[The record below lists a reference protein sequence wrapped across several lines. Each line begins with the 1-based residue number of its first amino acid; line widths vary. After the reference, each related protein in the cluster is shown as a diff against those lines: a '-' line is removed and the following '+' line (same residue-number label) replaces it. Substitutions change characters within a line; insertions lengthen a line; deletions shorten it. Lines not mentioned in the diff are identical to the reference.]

1 MDVND
6 FRLSQSPFFFTQPPQ
21 ILIEA
26 KAKSVAVPK
35 KSITPAPDN
44 RFPGWAAPM
53 EDGRLVTDYRTHCA
67 VNIPTGTQ
75 FATRGWMQRN
85 GEELIKKSRA
95 RQAEQAGAG
104 MSYDSSTEMPANA
117 FVKCDPANCGYIP
130 NVEDGVGV
138 ERLGASAAPLFGTFA
153 PSYPSWSKPAAP
165 SLTKVYEGGRNT
177 PRGVF

>member
-1 MDVND
+1 MDIND
-6 FRLSQSPFFFTQPPQ
+6 FRLAQSPFFFSQPPTY
-21 ILIEA
+21 LVES
-26 KAKSVAVPK
+26 KAKSVTVPK
-35 KSITPAPDN
+35 KSMTPAPDN

-75 FATRGWMQRN
+75 FATRKWMQQN
-85 GEELIKKSRA
+85 ASEIISKSRA
-95 RQAEQAGAG
+95 RQAELTGAG

-117 FVKCDPANCGYIP
+117 YVKCDPADCGYVP
-130 NVEDGVGV
+130 NAEEGVGV
-138 ERLGASAAPLFGTFA
+138 ERKDMAAPLFGTFA

-165 SLTKVYEGGRNT
+165 SLTKFYEGGRNT

>member
-6 FRLSQSPFFFTQPPQ
+6 FRLPQSPFFFTQPPQ

-26 KAKSVAVPK
+26 KAKSVAIPK
-35 KSITPAPDN
+35 KSMEPTPDS

-53 EDGRLVTDYRTHCA
+53 NDGRLVTDYRTHCA

-85 GEELIKKSRA
+85 ADELIKTSRA
-95 RQAEQAGAG
+95 RQAEHAGAG
-104 MSYDSSTEMPANA
+104 MSYDGSTELPANA
-117 FVKCDPANCGYIP
+117 FVKCDPTGCGYVP
-130 NVEDGVGV
+130 NVEAGLGV
-138 ERLGASAAPLFGTFA
+138 ERKEVAAPLFGTFA

-177 PRGVF
+177 PRGSF